1 MIQNYKVFKHRS
13 DDSIEF
19 LRMEVSDH
27 FFPVHYHKRV
37 CIGRIEKGSMEINFR
52 DTRSIYKKDDT
63 FIILPF
69 TTHSCTIRMSAAY
82 CALCFPDS
90 YIGQDRYPDS
100 LLYGE
105 YERHELLRLIR
116 TEYQNALLTE
126 NSVEIV
132 KKLTGYIKD
141 LPLNQIRIDHLS
153 CHVNISQSHLQHVF
167 KTKTGMCLKD
177 FIIQEKMRTAKTLLL
192 HNDIPDVVYECGFYD
207 QSHFSRNFKKITGL
221 TPLRYA
227 QSITIL

>member
-1 MIQNYKVFKHRS
+1 MIQDYKIFKHRY
-13 DDSIEF
+13 DDSIEYS
-19 LRMEVSDH
+19 RMEVSDH
-27 FFPVHYHKRV
+27 FFPMHYHKRV

-52 DTRSIYKKDDT
+52 DTTSIYNKDDT
-63 FIILPF
+63 FIIPSF
-69 TTHSCTIRMSAAY
+69 TTHSCTIRMFTVYSAM
-82 CALCFPDS
+82 CIPDN
-90 YIGQDRYPDS
+90 YIGHDRYLDS
-100 LLYGE
+100 LICSE
-105 YERHELLRLIR
+105 FERHEFLRLIR
-116 TEYQNALLTE
+116 TGYQKALLAE
-126 NSVEIV
+126 NSAGIV

-192 HNDIPDVVYECGFYD
+192 HKDIPDVVYECGFYD

-221 TPLRYA
+221 TPLRYSK
-227 QSITIL
+227 SITIM